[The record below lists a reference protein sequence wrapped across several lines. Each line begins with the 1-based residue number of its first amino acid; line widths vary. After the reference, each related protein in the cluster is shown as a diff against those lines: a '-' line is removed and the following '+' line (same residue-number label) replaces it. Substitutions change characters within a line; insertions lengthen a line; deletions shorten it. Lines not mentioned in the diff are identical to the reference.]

1 MARYNTVL
9 QTATQSSSA
18 TVSTPGAGLFT
29 EFSGTAPYTVTIPD
43 PTIYQGQTQTFYNG
57 TSGVITMT
65 TPNGV
70 FKGPTGSTTSSQTIS
85 AGCTI
90 FLASDGSNY
99 VVIGENGGA
108 LQATTISASST
119 VTLSPSSA
127 TVTISP
133 SGSGQVIIAPATTGT
148 IDNVTIGGTTAAN
161 ATINTL
167 TLNTS
172 LAGNGTIQGGTF

>member
-9 QTATQSSSA
+9 QSSTTSSAA

-43 PTIYQGQTQTFYNG
+43 PTIYQGQTQTFYNS
-57 TSGVITMT
+57 TSGVITIT

-70 FKGPTGSTTSSQTIS
+70 FKGPTGSTTTSQTLA
-85 AGCTI
+85 AGATI

-99 VVIGENGGA
+99 IVIGENGGP
-108 LQATTISASST
+108 LVATTLSANST
-119 VTLSPSSA
+119 VTLNPSSA
-127 TVTISP
+127 NVTISP
-133 SGSGQVIIAPATTGT
+133 TGSGQVIIAPATTGT

-172 LAGNGTIQGGTF
+172 MTGNGTINGGTF

>member
-9 QTATQSSSA
+9 SSA
-18 TVSTPGAGLFT
+18 TTSAASTVSAPGAGLFT

-43 PTIYQGQTQTFYNG
+43 PTIYQGQTQTFYNS

-70 FKGPTGSTTSSQTIS
+70 FKGPTGSTTTSQTI
-85 AGCTI
+85 APGATI
-90 FLASDGSNY
+90 FLASDGTNY
-99 VVIGENGGA
+99 VVIGENGGP
-108 LQATTISASST
+108 LVATTLSASST
-119 VTLSPSSA
+119 VTLSPASA

-161 ATINTL
+161 ATVNTL

-172 LAGNGTIQGGTF
+172 LTGSGTIQGGTF